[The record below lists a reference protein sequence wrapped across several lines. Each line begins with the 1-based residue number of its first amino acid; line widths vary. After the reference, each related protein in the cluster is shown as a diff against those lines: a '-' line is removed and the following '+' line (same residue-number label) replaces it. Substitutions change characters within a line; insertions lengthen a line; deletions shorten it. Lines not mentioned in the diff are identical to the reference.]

1 MWETLDLSS
10 YLGVFFCF
18 KRHIFLTFLPKSK
31 PLFFNS
37 ASSEV
42 LSGSNLD
49 GPHFILVKNFPPLSR
64 RKGARY
70 IKIKRISNCNTE
82 SERKEPLMV

>member
-10 YLGVFFCF
+10 YLGVLFCF
-18 KRHIFLTFLPKSK
+18 KRHIEIEFLTFLPKSK

-42 LSGSNLD
+42 LSGSNLEEVWTSFY
-49 GPHFILVKNFPPLSR
+49 PS
-64 RKGARY
+64 
-70 IKIKRISNCNTE
+70 
-82 SERKEPLMV
+82 KEFSSFE